1 MAVKKVTAFVGA
13 ARIGYTHQAT
23 REFLDQ
29 LKALGAIDTEL
40 VRLSDYRLE
49 PCRGCKLCFA
59 KGEEF
64 CPLKDD
70 RDVLLAKMK
79 EADGVVFAS
88 PNYSFQV
95 SALMKLFLDRL
106 GYGCHR
112 PQFHGKT
119 FSSIVVQGFF
129 GGDKILKYF
138 DLMGAALGFDV
149 VRGSCSTALVPMT
162 DQERKQRD
170 RTLARQAQRFREQ
183 LMQTQPHVPSLIE
196 VVLFRLG
203 RNNVRIELGES
214 DRDYQYYSQRG
225 WFNSDYFYPTRLG
238 LLKRLVGRLADAYF
252 VRSITAKAEQR
263 QRLTGGCSGA
273 GTA

>member
-1 MAVKKVTAFVGA
+1 VAVKKVTAFVGA
-13 ARIGYTHQAT
+13 ARNGYTHEAT

-29 LKALGAIDTEL
+29 LKALGAIETEL

-106 GYGCHR
+106 GYACHR
-112 PQFHGKT
+112 PPFHGKT

-149 VRGSCSTALVPMT
+149 VKGSCSTALVPMT

-170 RTLARQAQRFREQ
+170 RTLARQAQRFRNQ
-183 LMQTQPHVPSLIE
+183 LIQTQPHIPSLLE
-196 VVLFRLG
+196 VILFRLG
-203 RNNVRIELGES
+203 RNNVRMELGES
-214 DRDYQYYSQRG
+214 DRDYQYYSELG
-225 WFNSDYFYPTRLG
+225 WFDSEYFYPTRLG
-238 LLKRLVGRLADAYF
+238 WFKRLVGRLADAYF

-263 QRLTGGCSGA
+263 RRLTGGCSGA
-273 GTA
+273 GAA